1 MQKTLQ
7 MSTKFKSEEII
18 ANLNYKDL
26 FKKFTNL
33 NNLKDY
39 LPKEVEEFESSTDNC
54 SFKIEQLP
62 KMSLQMTE
70 KIAYSH
76 IKFESNE
83 SQIPF
88 DMYCYI
94 NKNDDNTTN
103 VFLEINMEVN
113 FMMKML
119 VQKPINIFLEKFTEI
134 IKKI

>member
-1 MQKTLQ
+1 MP
-7 MSTKFKSEEII
+7 TKFKSEEVI
-18 ANLNYKDL
+18 ANLYYKDL
-26 FKKFTNL
+26 FKKFTDL

-39 LPKEVEEFESSTDNC
+39 LPKEVKEFESSTENC

-62 KMSLQMTE
+62 KISLQLTE
-70 KIAYSH
+70 KIAYSQ

-88 DMYCYI
+88 EMNCYLK
-94 NKNDDNTTN
+94 KNDNNTTN
-103 VFLEINMEVN
+103 VILEINMEAN

>member
-1 MQKTLQ
+1 
-7 MSTKFKSEEII
+7 MSTKFKSKEVT

-39 LPKEVEEFESSTDNC
+39 LPNEVEEFESSTDNC

-88 DMYCYI
+88 DMYCYL

-103 VFLEINMEVN
+103 VFLEVNMEVN

>member
-1 MQKTLQ
+1 MP
-7 MSTKFKSEEII
+7 TKFKSEEVI
-18 ANLNYKDL
+18 ANLYYKDL
-26 FKKFTNL
+26 FKKFTDL

-39 LPKEVEEFESSTDNC
+39 LPKEVKEFESSTENC

-62 KMSLQMTE
+62 KISLQLTE
-70 KIAYSH
+70 KIAYSQ

-88 DMYCYI
+88 EMNCYLK
-94 NKNDDNTTN
+94 KNDNNTTN
-103 VFLEINMEVN
+103 VILEINMEVN

>member
-1 MQKTLQ
+1 MQKTLH
-7 MSTKFKSEEII
+7 MSTKFKSEEVT

>member
-1 MQKTLQ
+1 
-7 MSTKFKSEEII
+7 MSTKFKSEEVT

-39 LPKEVEEFESSTDNC
+39 LPNEVEEFESSTDNC

-103 VFLEINMEVN
+103 VFLEVNMEVN

>member
-1 MQKTLQ
+1 
-7 MSTKFKSEEII
+7 MSTKFKSEEVT

-26 FKKFTNL
+26 FKKFTDL

-103 VFLEINMEVN
+103 VFLEVNMEVN

>member
-1 MQKTLQ
+1 LQKTLQ
-7 MSTKFKSEEII
+7 MSTKFKSEEVT

-39 LPKEVEEFESSTDNC
+39 LPKEVEEFESSIDNC

>member
-1 MQKTLQ
+1 
-7 MSTKFKSEEII
+7 MSTKFQSEEVT
-18 ANLNYKDL
+18 ANLYYKDL
-26 FKKFTNL
+26 FKKFSDL
-33 NNLKDY
+33 NNLKGY
-39 LPKEVEEFESSTDNC
+39 LPKEVEEFESSTNNC

-62 KMSLQMTE
+62 KISLQLTE
-70 KIAYSH
+70 KIAYTQ

-88 DMYCYI
+88 EMNFYLK
-94 NKNDDNTTN
+94 KNDNNTTN
-103 VFLEINMEVN
+103 VILEINMEVN

>member
-1 MQKTLQ
+1 MC
-7 MSTKFKSEEII
+7 TKFQSEEVT
-18 ANLNYKDL
+18 ANLYYKDL
-26 FKKFTNL
+26 FKKFTDL
-33 NNLKDY
+33 NNLKGY
-39 LPKEVEEFESSTDNC
+39 LPKEVKEFESSTNNC

-62 KMSLQMTE
+62 KISLQLTE
-70 KIAYSH
+70 KIAYSQ

-88 DMYCYI
+88 EMNCYLK
-94 NKNDDNTTN
+94 KNDNNTTN
-103 VFLEINMEVN
+103 VILEINMEVN

>member
-1 MQKTLQ
+1 
-7 MSTKFKSEEII
+7 MSTKFQSEEIT
-18 ANLNYKDL
+18 ANLYYKDL
-26 FKKFTNL
+26 FKKFTDL
-33 NNLKDY
+33 NNLKGY
-39 LPKEVEEFESSTDNC
+39 LPKEVKEFESSTNNC

-62 KMSLQMTE
+62 KISLQLTE
-70 KIAYSH
+70 KIAYSQ

-88 DMYCYI
+88 EMNCYLK
-94 NKNDDNTTN
+94 KNDNNTTN
-103 VFLEINMEVN
+103 VILEINMEVN

>member
-1 MQKTLQ
+1 
-7 MSTKFKSEEII
+7 MSTKFKSEKVT

-26 FKKFTNL
+26 FEKFTNL

-39 LPKEVEEFESSTDNC
+39 LPKEVEEFDSSVDNC

-62 KMSLQMTE
+62 KISLQLTE
-70 KIAYSH
+70 KIAYSQ
-76 IKFESNE
+76 IKFKSNE
-83 SQIPF
+83 SHIPF
-88 DMYCYI
+88 EMNCYLK
-94 NKNDDNTTN
+94 KNDNNTTN
-103 VFLEINMEVN
+103 VILEINMEVN

>member
-1 MQKTLQ
+1 
-7 MSTKFKSEEII
+7 MSTKFQSEEVT
-18 ANLNYKDL
+18 ANLYYKDL
-26 FKKFTNL
+26 FKKFTDL
-33 NNLKDY
+33 NNLKGY
-39 LPKEVEEFESSTDNC
+39 LPKEVKEFESSTNNC

-62 KMSLQMTE
+62 KISIQLTE
-70 KIAYSH
+70 KIAYSQ

-88 DMYCYI
+88 EMNCYLK
-94 NKNDDNTTN
+94 KNDNNTTN
-103 VFLEINMEVN
+103 VILEINMEVN

>member
-1 MQKTLQ
+1 
-7 MSTKFKSEEII
+7 MSTKFKSEEVT

-26 FKKFTNL
+26 FKKFTDL

-70 KIAYSH
+70 KKAYSH
-76 IKFESNE
+76 IKFESVE

-94 NKNDDNTTN
+94 NNNDDNTTN
-103 VFLEINMEVN
+103 VFLEVNMEVN

>member
-1 MQKTLQ
+1 
-7 MSTKFKSEEII
+7 MSTKFQSEEVT
-18 ANLNYKDL
+18 ANLYYKDL
-26 FKKFTNL
+26 FKKFSDL
-33 NNLKDY
+33 NNLKGY
-39 LPKEVEEFESSTDNC
+39 LPKEVEEFESSTNNC

-62 KMSLQMTE
+62 KISLQLTE
-70 KIAYSH
+70 KIAYSQ

-88 DMYCYI
+88 ELNCYLK
-94 NKNDDNTTN
+94 KNDNNTTN
-103 VFLEINMEVN
+103 VILEINMEVN

>member
-1 MQKTLQ
+1 
-7 MSTKFKSEEII
+7 MSTIFKSEKVT

-39 LPKEVEEFESSTDNC
+39 LPKEVEEFESSVDNC

-62 KMSLQMTE
+62 KMSLQITE
-70 KIAYSH
+70 KHAYEK

-88 DMYCYI
+88 HMFCYI
-94 NKNDDNTTN
+94 EKNGDNTTD
-103 VFLEINMEVN
+103 VVIEIDMELN

-119 VQKPINIFLEKFTEI
+119 VQKPINIFLEKFTQI
-134 IKKI
+134 IKNI

>member
-1 MQKTLQ
+1 
-7 MSTKFKSEEII
+7 MSTKFQSEELT
-18 ANLNYKDL
+18 ANLYYKDL
-26 FKKFTNL
+26 FKKFTDL
-33 NNLKDY
+33 NNLKGY
-39 LPKEVEEFESSTDNC
+39 LPKEVKEFESSTNNC

-62 KMSLQMTE
+62 KISLQLTE
-70 KIAYSH
+70 KIAYSQ

-88 DMYCYI
+88 EMNCYLK
-94 NKNDDNTTN
+94 KNDNNTTN
-103 VFLEINMEVN
+103 VILEINMEVN

>member
-1 MQKTLQ
+1 
-7 MSTKFKSEEII
+7 MSTKFKSEEVT

-39 LPKEVEEFESSTDNC
+39 LPNEVEEFESSTDNC

-88 DMYCYI
+88 DMYCYL

-103 VFLEINMEVN
+103 VFLEVNMEVN

-119 VQKPINIFLEKFTEI
+119 VQKPINIFLEKFTDI

>member
-1 MQKTLQ
+1 
-7 MSTKFKSEEII
+7 MSTKFKSEEVT

-39 LPKEVEEFESSTDNC
+39 LPNEVEEFESSTDNC

-88 DMYCYI
+88 DMYCYL

-103 VFLEINMEVN
+103 VFLEVNMEVN

>member
-1 MQKTLQ
+1 
-7 MSTKFKSEEII
+7 MSTKFQSEEVT
-18 ANLNYKDL
+18 ANLYYKDL
-26 FKKFTNL
+26 FKKFTDL
-33 NNLKDY
+33 NNLKGY
-39 LPKEVEEFESSTDNC
+39 LPKEVKEFESSTNNC

-62 KMSLQMTE
+62 KISLQLTE
-70 KIAYSH
+70 KIAYSQ

-88 DMYCYI
+88 EMNCYLK
-94 NKNDDNTTN
+94 KNDNNTTN
-103 VFLEINMEVN
+103 VILEINMEVN